1 MTRQIIVNT
10 RDLQGFFHVID
21 DFQGL
26 LGNLAF
32 NAPQRKITT
41 RLKRDIGFN
50 FPSQVKSH
58 TPPWHVIGPDNG
70 LFLKFPFHH
79 ARIYAQCD
87 FPCPAGRDDP
97 VITGRKTTSGMGNLL
112 DMKVGRALIEHSKG
126 IRQRLPFKDW
136 RERMAGFIQMDHRN
150 ILRLCQERLVPT
162 EKESHQND

>member
-1 MTRQIIVNT
+1 MIRQIIVNA
-10 RDLQGFFHVID
+10 RDLQRFFVVID

-41 RLKRDIGFN
+41 RLKRDIRFN
-50 FPSQVKSH
+50 LPSQVKSH
-58 TPPWHVIGPDNG
+58 ALPWQVIGPDNR
-70 LFLKFPFHH
+70 LFLKFPSHH

-97 VITGRKTTSGMGNLL
+97 VITGHKAASGMSNLL
-112 DMKVGRALIEHSKG
+112 DMKVAPAFIEYSKG

-136 RERMAGFIQMDHRN
+136 REGVAGFLQMDHRN
-150 ILRLCQERLVPT
+150 ILRLCRE
-162 EKESHQND
+162 